1 MTALWTIAGKEIRG
15 GLRNRWILAATL
27 LMAVL
32 ALSLALLGS
41 APTGSVG
48 VDTLTVTVVSL
59 SSLTIFLVPLIALM
73 LSYDAIVGEVER
85 GTMLL
90 LFAYPVSRW
99 QVVIGKFLGH
109 TAILAVATGLGY
121 GIAGL
126 VVGLTADA
134 VDMAGWTAF
143 AAMVASSVVLG
154 AVFLAIG
161 YLLSVIARERAVAAG
176 LAIAIWLIFVL
187 VYDLALLGVLV
198 MDQGQSINEGLFQ
211 VLLLLNPADAFRL
224 FNLAGASGVGLVSG
238 MAAVSGST
246 EIDRLALI
254 AVLSGWIILPLSA
267 AVMVFQRRE
276 I

>member
-1 MTALWTIAGKEIRG
+1 MTALWTIAGKEIRV
-15 GLRNRWILAATL
+15 GLRNRWIIAATG

-48 VDTLTVTVVSL
+48 LGTLTVTVVSL

-73 LSYDAIVGEVER
+73 LSYDAVVGEMER

-90 LFAYPVSRW
+90 LLAYPVSRW
-99 QVVIGKFLGH
+99 QIVIGKFLGH

-121 GIAGL
+121 GVAGL
-126 VVGLTADA
+126 VAGLNAEATEIEDWA
-134 VDMAGWTAF
+134 AF
-143 AAMVASSVVLG
+143 AALVGSSIALG
-154 AVFLAIG
+154 AAFLAIG

-176 LAIAIWLIFVL
+176 LSVAIWLVVVI

-198 MDQGQSINEGLFQ
+198 MDQGQIIGEGLFQ
-211 VLLLLNPADAFRL
+211 ALLLLNPADAFRL
-224 FNLAGASGVGLVSG
+224 FNLTGVAGVDLVSG
-238 MAAVSGST
+238 MAAMGGAA
-246 EIDRLALI
+246 EIDRFALVSVLA
-254 AVLSGWIILPLSA
+254 GWIVVPLSA
-267 AVMVFQRRE
+267 AALFFRRRE